1 MRPPA
6 ADMATLVECT
16 PDRSRCDVTRMLF
29 LVGVMSICIMS
40 TFLMVLDADAT
51 EASAEVFG
59 VESLSNTLD
68 DQSEAPIT
76 QAGSHPYALTTT
88 FVFNH
93 KVLKEESI
101 EPGEEPIPTQ
111 LEEVGSTP
119 EKVEVSLPRGM
130 IVNPTAPPTR
140 CTEAQLESG
149 SCPLSSAVGVL
160 RVAVAVAG
168 GFPYRAAAAIYDM
181 VAPTGTPGQFA
192 ANLAGLGFVV
202 HIDGRVR
209 SAGDYDLSAE
219 VTGILKT
226 FPLYVI
232 TSTFWGNPSDPSHDP
247 ERGICANAYRVAK
260 AREDATCPVEAT
272 EAALLTMPSSCSSE
286 PLVMSAEVESWPEA
300 DEPERT
306 VRALSSSPA
315 VTGCGELGFEPT
327 IEVQPVENTPMRP
340 TGLHVNLH
348 MPQNET
354 LGGLGDANLRE
365 AVVTLPAGM
374 SANPSF
380 AGGREAC
387 SPAQIGLQIP
397 SSETQAITV
406 GHPIAETFT
415 LHEQHGDEQTTAPLP
430 ANASAA
436 SVQEALEGLPEIGAG
451 NVKVSEEVTGGWEV
465 HFGGALAG
473 REVPL
478 LAGKVADHAY
488 QQVTVEGTGGTYKLE
503 LEGKSTSSLP
513 YFATAEAVGKELE
526 ALGKGKV
533 TVTGGSVSDPYTGAR
548 SPFTVVFAS
557 EVPMTSTS
565 ELTGPDASVIVTAH
579 PASEPTLAVAV
590 TEEGGATRF
599 ASEVFNPG
607 TGKTEVTACPS
618 TSKIGTV
625 EVTTPL
631 LDHPLAGSVYLAAQE
646 DNPFNSLFA
655 IYLVIHDPVSGV
667 IVKLAGHVE
676 LGGESE
682 GGTEN
687 GLPPGQ
693 IRTTFTENPQLP
705 VEEVK
710 LDLAGGERAP
720 LVTPASC
727 GPATTTTLLTP
738 WSAPEGQ
745 AAMPSSTFEFQCGTA
760 PPPGFNP
767 SFLAGV
773 TNNQAGASS
782 TFTLQLSRED
792 HEQDFHSISTT
803 MPPGLLATLRGV
815 PRCGEAEANDGT
827 CSAASQIG
835 ETVAA
840 AGVGEPVWVEGGRI
854 YLTGPYNGAPFGLSI
869 VVPAVA
875 GPFNLGTKV
884 VRAGIQI
891 NPTTAQPT
899 VTTNASEPYDI
910 PSILRGV
917 PLYIRNI
924 DATINRSNFILNP
937 TNCSPLEVTG
947 TITSTTGTS
956 DQKSSPFE
964 AAHCANLPFTPK
976 LTASVAAHASKA
988 NGTSFDVKLE
998 SAGVGQANIH
1008 KVDLQLPI
1016 ALPSRLTTLQKACL
1030 AATFEAN
1037 PAACSP
1043 ESVIGQAT
1051 IRTPVLSG
1059 PLSGPAYLVSHG
1071 GEEFPNVEFVLT
1083 GEGVTFIL
1091 DGKTDIKHG
1100 ITYSKFETAP
1110 DAPFTTFETELPAG
1124 PHSILA
1130 ANAPSPKNPY
1140 DLCGT
1145 NLAMPT
1151 EIIGQNGAVIKDT
1164 TTIATPGCPPSLTI
1178 TKATI
1183 KGNAVLVTV
1192 KLDEAGTL
1200 RITGSGLKSV
1210 TKRAVTAGTHIISV
1224 PLSSAGRVARRH
1236 HRKLRL
1242 KATEIVAGLTS
1253 TATRTLKA

>member
-1 MRPPA
+1 MRQPA
-6 ADMATLVECT
+6 TDMATLVKRDA
-16 PDRSRCDVTRMLF
+16 PSRSRRGMTRILF
-29 LVGVMSICIMS
+29 LVGVMSI
-40 TFLMVLDADAT
+40 FLMVPAADAT
-51 EASAEVFG
+51 EACAEVFSF
-59 VESLSNTLD
+59 ESLSNTLD
-68 DQSEAPIT
+68 DQSEAPVT
-76 QAGSHPYALTTT
+76 QAGAHPYALTTT

-93 KVLKEESI
+93 KVLKEEVI
-101 EPGEEPIPTQ
+101 EAGEEPIPS
-111 LEEVGSTP
+111 EVKVASTP
-119 EKVEVSLPRGM
+119 EKAEVDLPRGM
-130 IVNPTAPPTR
+130 VVNPTAPPTR
-140 CTEAQLESG
+140 CTEAQLES
-149 SCPLSSAVGVL
+149 SLCPLSSAVGVL
-160 RVAVAVAG
+160 RAAVAG
-168 GFPYRAAAAIYDM
+168 FPWRAAGAIYDM

-192 ANLAGLGFVV
+192 SNLAGLGFVV
-202 HIDGRVR
+202 HINGRVR
-209 SAGDYDLSAE
+209 SAGDYSLSAE

-226 FPLYVI
+226 FPLYAI
-232 TSTFWGNPSDPSHDP
+232 TTTFWGNPSDPSHDP
-247 ERGICANAYRVAK
+247 ERGECASAYRVAK
-260 AREDATCPVEAT
+260 VRENASCPVEAT
-272 EAALLTMPSSCSSE
+272 ETALLTMPSSCSSE
-286 PLVMSAEVESWPEA
+286 PLVMGAEVQSWPNG

-374 SANPSF
+374 SVNPSA

-387 SPAQIGLQIP
+387 STAQIGLQAP
-397 SSETQAITV
+397 SSETQAITIE
-406 GHPIAETFT
+406 HPVAETFT
-415 LHEQHGDEQTTAPLP
+415 FHEQHGDEQTTAPLP
-430 ANASAA
+430 ADASTA

-451 NVKVSEEVTGGWEV
+451 NVKVSEEVTGGWEA

-473 REVPL
+473 REVPV

-488 QQVTVEGTGGTYKLE
+488 QQLTVEGTGGTYKLE
-503 LEGKSTSSLP
+503 LEGKPTSSLP
-513 YFATAEAVGKELE
+513 YYATAEAVGVALE

-557 EVPMTSTS
+557 EVPAMTSTS
-565 ELTGPDASVIVTAH
+565 ELAGPDASVSVTDH
-579 PASEPTLAVAV
+579 PASEPALAVAV

-607 TGKTEVTACPS
+607 TGKTEVTACAS

-631 LDHPLAGSVYLAAQE
+631 LDHPLPGSVYLAAQE
-646 DNPFNSLFA
+646 DNPFHSLFA

-687 GLPPGQ
+687 GLAPGQ

-705 VEEVK
+705 VEEIKV
-710 LDLAGGERAP
+710 DLTGGERAP

-727 GPATTTTLLTP
+727 GPATTTTVLTP

-745 AAMPSSTFEFQCGTA
+745 KATPSSTFEFQCGTA
-760 PPPGFNP
+760 PPPGFSP

-773 TNNQAGASS
+773 INNQAGASS
-782 TFTLQLSRED
+782 TFTLQVSRED

-803 MPPGLLATLRGV
+803 MPPGLLATLKGV

-827 CSAASQIG
+827 CSAASLIG
-835 ETVAA
+835 ETTAA

-854 YLTGPYNGAPFGLSI
+854 YLTGPYNGDPFGLSI

-899 VTTNASEPYDI
+899 VTTNASEPYEI
-910 PSILRGV
+910 PSILKGV

-937 TNCSPLEVTG
+937 TNCSELEVTG

-964 AAHCANLPFTPK
+964 AANCANLPFTPK
-976 LTASVAAHASKA
+976 LTASAGAHGSKA

-998 SAGVGQANIH
+998 SSGIGQANIH

-1030 AATFEAN
+1030 SATFEAN

-1043 ESVIGQAT
+1043 ESVIGEAT
-1051 IRTPVLSG
+1051 IHTPVLSS

-1083 GEGVTFIL
+1083 GEGVTLIL

-1110 DAPFTTFETELPAG
+1110 DAPFTTFETQLPAG

-1164 TTIATPGCPPSLTI
+1164 TAITTPGCPPSLTI
-1178 TKATI
+1178 TKATM
-1183 KGNAVLVTV
+1183 KGNAVLLTV
-1192 KLDEAGTL
+1192 KLNEAGTL

-1210 TKRAVTAGTHIISV
+1210 TKRAVTTGTHTISV
-1224 PLSSAGRVARRH
+1224 PLSSAGRAAKRH
-1236 HRKLRL
+1236 HGKLKL
-1242 KATEIVAGLTS
+1242 KATETVAGLTG
-1253 TATRTLKA
+1253 TATSTLKA